1 MLPQVEEILA
11 IFKKHGELNYG
22 ESMSVLSH
30 SIQSGLI
37 ARNLGLTDSLL
48 VAAYLHDIGHICPLY
63 EGVKNSMMD
72 GYGLNEHDLLGAHFL
87 ERKGFDETVTVP
99 IRNHVAS
106 KRYLCLKDESYF
118 SKLSTASVTTLD
130 FQGGV
135 MDAYESLIFENSPF
149 FEESLS
155 LRKIDDEAKE
165 ENFVVTDFH
174 LNDMAEILN
183 QYLIKLS

>member
-1 MLPQVEEILA
+1 MRSSLTSSKFKSKKRFMLPQVEEILA

-37 ARNLGLTDSLL
+37 ARDLGLPDSIL
-48 VAAYLHDIGHICPLY
+48 VAAYLHDIGHICPLF

-87 ERKGFDETVTVP
+87 ERKGFDETVTIP

-106 KRYLCLKDESYF
+106 KRYLCLKTIES
-118 SKLSTASVTTLD
+118 KCHHLGLSGRGDGCL
-130 FQGGV
+130 
-135 MDAYESLIFENSPF
+135 
-149 FEESLS
+149 
-155 LRKIDDEAKE
+155 
-165 ENFVVTDFH
+165 
-174 LNDMAEILN
+174 
-183 QYLIKLS
+183 